1 MINNFTPTFAQFNIC
16 RKYQS
21 KIIPYADDERV
32 AIALSCLGKQPIY
45 GARIYPRSDE
55 PISWFFY
62 CGEYSDA
69 TDFYQLIHL
78 CHAIKLMPEI
88 ESYLCLDYGYKI
100 IIDKSGYEDVWRE
113 QQSSL

>member
-1 MINNFTPTFAQFNIC
+1 MINNFTPTSAQLNIC
-16 RKYQS
+16 SKYQS

-32 AIALSCLGKQPIY
+32 AIALSCLGKQPIV
-45 GARIYPRSDE
+45 GARIYPRPDE

-69 TDFYQLIHL
+69 VDFYQPIHL
-78 CHAIKLMPEI
+78 CHAIQLMPEI
-88 ESYLCLDYGYKI
+88 KDYLCLDYGYKI

-113 QQSSL
+113 L